1 MMLRHTTNEDGAFEF
16 VRRIVSAY
24 IMGRPVGTRAEAE
37 MDWPRIGQIVT
48 VHGLEGIFAHMLKGA
63 DLPPST
69 GEVWHKRALS
79 VTFGNLKTLRT
90 AARLFAILDA
100 AGIEAV
106 AMRGLSLAHKDYQT
120 PGMRTMGDVDILIH
134 PDDCEN
140 FLETIGR
147 QGIEPERVLRSQYVF
162 HLNGTKFEIH
172 WSFLTAKRY
181 RDIFDS
187 DVLLTDRLSFE
198 TQDGRIYCLSNEH
211 ELIGLITHA
220 FIHHELTI
228 VKQLV
233 DIALFMVKPEMD
245 WAYIL
250 EWSRSAKLHRMFALT
265 GHLTDRIF
273 RLGAEGFY
281 RAFGDTPPPRIEK
294 TIPHYFA
301 CYRGR
306 RTFATHIGIKRN
318 LLYAAE
324 PLMVKLKQF
333 AGFFTKAEGREAWDL
348 LFGRNHSTPEADVE
362 ENRQ

>member
-1 MMLRHTTNEDGAFEF
+1 MVFRHTTDEDSAFEF

-37 MDWPRIGQIVT
+37 MDWPRIGQIVA

-63 DLPPST
+63 DLPPSL
-69 GEVWHKRALS
+69 GEAWHKRALS
-79 VTFGNLKTLRT
+79 VMFGNLKMLRT
-90 AARLFAILDA
+90 AARLFAILDE
-100 AGIEAV
+100 AGIPSV
-106 AMRGLSLAHKDYQT
+106 AMRGMSLAHKDYLA
-120 PGMRTMGDVDILIH
+120 PGMRTMGDVDILIRSE
-134 PDDCEN
+134 DCWN
-140 FLETIGR
+140 FLEAIGR
-147 QGIEPERVLRSQYVF
+147 RGIEPERVLRSQYVF
-162 HLNGTKFEIH
+162 YIDGTKFEIH

-187 DVLLTDRLSFE
+187 DVLLADRTSFD

-233 DIALFMVKPEMD
+233 DIGLFMVKPEMD
-245 WAYIL
+245 WAYIR
-250 EWSRSAKLHRMFALT
+250 EWSRSAKLSRMFALT

-273 RLGAEGFY
+273 RLDAEGFY
-281 RAFGDTPPPRIEK
+281 RAFGDKPSPRIEK

-301 CYRGR
+301 CYSGR
-306 RTFATHIGIKRN
+306 RTFATHIGMKRN

-324 PLMVKLKQF
+324 PMMVKLKQF
-333 AGFFTKAEGREAWDL
+333 AGFFTKAEGLEAWQL
-348 LFGRNHSTPEADVE
+348 LFGRNHSTPEADME
-362 ENRQ
+362 ENR